1 MVLVKPSKR
10 SMTYVLV
17 IPKGGGVASV
27 PVRPSKMAFV
37 VAQGEGACVL
47 VPMEEARPLSHKMAL
62 MQL

>member
-1 MVLVKPSKR
+1 MA
-10 SMTYVLV
+10 YVLV